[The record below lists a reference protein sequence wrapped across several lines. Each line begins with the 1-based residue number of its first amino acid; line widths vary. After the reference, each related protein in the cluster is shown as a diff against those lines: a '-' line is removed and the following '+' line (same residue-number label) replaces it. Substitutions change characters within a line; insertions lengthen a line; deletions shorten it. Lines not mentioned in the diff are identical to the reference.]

1 MHLKRPLFVRT
12 ILVPVLV
19 LLLGVGA
26 IASLVELQAQSQD
39 GAAAQLKLT
48 RVENSLNVLQA
59 APFRASPELG
69 GSPAI
74 ARGLLDGGRREID
87 RAVAELRDASAPP
100 EVQQLPRALR
110 NNYATLERIYTTG
123 ADGELDDETLLLGA
137 QSLGQAR
144 QIVEQI
150 QVAGRVYE
158 QRSESAD
165 FRATTGSAV
174 VILLLVGGFALLY
187 RRSVK
192 ARTMAE
198 KLVVENGRLLAASR
212 VEALMDSLTALP
224 NRRSLRRDLDE
235 AFAAGEGE
243 QERILALLDLD
254 GFKQYNDTF
263 GHPAGDALLI
273 RLGARLAEA
282 MNGRGTAYRMGGDE
296 FCVLAVVAEDGGA
309 ELVALAAEALSERG
323 EAFDIGCSHGRAR
336 IRSEAVDAEDAL
348 RLADQRMYAQKAGR
362 SSSGR
367 QSTDVLLKV
376 LSERSPNLHD
386 HLSNVAEM
394 AEAVSRRA
402 GLSDLDVQ
410 WIRIAA
416 ELHDIGK
423 VAIPDAILNKPGALT
438 DDEWA
443 FMRRHTVIGERI
455 IRSAPSLTPAAALVR
470 SSHERHD
477 GAGYPDGLSAGEIE
491 TGASIIA
498 ICDAYDA
505 MTNHRVYR
513 EPMSPPEALDELRR
527 CAGTQFEPAMVDLF
541 CVTLEG
547 REAQLIAA
555 GSDAGT
561 SVERCS
567 GRKQQS
573 SAVGPDV
580 LSVSEQELVSEES
593 LTKSGE
599 NLGGCP

>member
-1 MHLKRPLFVRT
+1 MQLKRPPMVRT
-12 ILVPVLV
+12 LLVPALV
-19 LLLGVGA
+19 LMLGVGA

-74 ARGLLDGGRREID
+74 ARGLLDSGRQEID

-110 NNYATLERIYTTG
+110 TNYATLERIYTTG

-150 QVAGRVYE
+150 HVAGRVYE
-158 QRSESAD
+158 QRAESAD

-174 VILLLVGGFALLY
+174 VILLLVGGFGLLY

-198 KLVVENGRLLAASR
+198 ELVVENGRLLTASR
-212 VEALMDSLTALP
+212 IEALVDSLTALP
-224 NRRSLRRDLDE
+224 NRRSLRRDLDTVLD
-235 AFAAGEGE
+235 AAEGG
-243 QERILALLDLD
+243 QEHLLAIMDLD

-263 GHPAGDALLI
+263 GHPAGDALLA
-273 RLGARLAEA
+273 RLGANLAA
-282 MNGRGTAYRMGGDE
+282 TMAGRGTAYRMGGDE
-296 FCVLAVVAEDGGA
+296 FCVLAVAGADGGA
-309 ELVALAAEALSERG
+309 ELVEVAAEALSEAG
-323 EAFDIGCSHGRAR
+323 EAFDIGCSYGRAL
-336 IRSEAVDAEDAL
+336 IRSEATTVEDAL

-362 SSSGR
+362 STSSR
-367 QSTDVLLKV
+367 QSTDVLLTV
-376 LSERSPNLHD
+376 LSERSPHLHE
-386 HLSNVAEM
+386 HLSNVAEL

-402 GLSDLDVQ
+402 GLSDIDVQ

-416 ELHDIGK
+416 ELHDVGK
-423 VAIPDAILNKPGALT
+423 VAIPDAIVNKPGPLN
-438 DDEWA
+438 DEEQA
-443 FMRRHTVIGERI
+443 FMRRHTIIGERI
-455 IRSAPSLTPAAALVR
+455 IRSAPSLAPAAALVR
-470 SSHERHD
+470 SSHERYD
-477 GAGYPDGLSAGEIE
+477 GTGYPDALSALQIA

-513 EPMSPPEALDELRR
+513 EARTPHEALAELRR
-527 CAGTQFEPAMVDLF
+527 CAGTQFEPAMVDVF
-541 CVTLEG
+541 CQTV
-547 REAQLIAA
+547 AQRDAQHVGAGGALHAA
-555 GSDAGT
+555 CD
-561 SVERCS
+561 R
-567 GRKQQS
+567 
-573 SAVGPDV
+573 
-580 LSVSEQELVSEES
+580 
-593 LTKSGE
+593 
-599 NLGGCP
+599 

>member
-1 MHLKRPLFVRT
+1 MQLKRPPMVRT
-12 ILVPVLV
+12 LLVPALV
-19 LLLGVGA
+19 LMLGVGA

-74 ARGLLDGGRREID
+74 ARGLLDSGRQEID

-110 NNYATLERIYTTG
+110 TNYATLERIYTTG

-150 QVAGRVYE
+150 HVAGRVYE
-158 QRSESAD
+158 QRAESAD

-174 VILLLVGGFALLY
+174 VILLLVGGFGLLY

-198 KLVVENGRLLAASR
+198 ELVVENGRLLTASR
-212 VEALMDSLTALP
+212 IEALVDSLTALP
-224 NRRSLRRDLDE
+224 NRRSLRRDLDTVLD
-235 AFAAGEGE
+235 AAEGG
-243 QERILALLDLD
+243 QEHLLAIMDLD

-263 GHPAGDALLI
+263 GHPAGDALLA
-273 RLGARLAEA
+273 RLGANLAA
-282 MNGRGTAYRMGGDE
+282 TMAGRGTAYRMGGDE
-296 FCVLAVVAEDGGA
+296 FCVLAVAGADGGA
-309 ELVALAAEALSERG
+309 ELVEVAAEALSEAG
-323 EAFDIGCSHGRAR
+323 EAFDIGCSYGRAL
-336 IRSEAVDAEDAL
+336 IRSEATTVEDAL

-362 SSSGR
+362 STSSR
-367 QSTDVLLKV
+367 QSTDVLLTV
-376 LSERSPNLHD
+376 LSERSPHLHE
-386 HLSNVAEM
+386 HLSNVAEL

-402 GLSDLDVQ
+402 GLSDIDVQ

-416 ELHDIGK
+416 ELHDVGK
-423 VAIPDAILNKPGALT
+423 VATPDAIVNKPGPLN
-438 DDEWA
+438 DEEQA
-443 FMRRHTVIGERI
+443 FMRRHTIIGERI
-455 IRSAPSLTPAAALVR
+455 IRSAPSLAPAAALVR
-470 SSHERHD
+470 SSHERYD
-477 GAGYPDGLSAGEIE
+477 GTGYPDALSALQIA

-513 EPMSPPEALDELRR
+513 EARTPHEALAELRR
-527 CAGTQFEPAMVDLF
+527 CAGTQFEPAMVDVF
-541 CVTLEG
+541 CQTV
-547 REAQLIAA
+547 AQRDAQHVGAGGALHAA
-555 GSDAGT
+555 CD
-561 SVERCS
+561 R
-567 GRKQQS
+567 
-573 SAVGPDV
+573 
-580 LSVSEQELVSEES
+580 
-593 LTKSGE
+593 
-599 NLGGCP
+599 